1 MTTKNKDMKWVVL
14 GFIAVSLLVFGS
26 IVVEKNIVDMIYL
39 TCVLVYFVR
48 YIFKSEKLKII
59 SVNGMIF
66 LVII

>member
-26 IVVEKNIVDMIYL
+26 IVVEKNIVDIIYL

-48 YIFKSEKLKII
+48 YILIKVRS
-59 SVNGMIF
+59 
-66 LVII
+66 